1 MIVMNRSFL
10 YALLLTCLI
19 YACGGG
25 GGSGSTSTPPPNKPL
40 PPRRTA
46 FINVSSSYLAI
57 FAHWSS
63 ISEAKYY
70 KLYYSSY
77 SSLPL
82 KNNSDVGYKEVFH
95 NYTTILT
102 TIPKRYYLTVTAVN
116 DVGESEESKRQT
128 AVTYNPPP
136 PSPPNP

>member
-1 MIVMNRSFL
+1 MNRSFL

-25 GGSGSTSTPPPNKPL
+25 GGSEGISTPAPNQPL
-40 PPRRTA
+40 PPRRTV
-46 FINVSSSYLAI
+46 FINVSTSYLAI
-57 FAHWSS
+57 FANWSS

-82 KNNSDVGYKEVFH
+82 KNNSDIEYKEVFK

-102 TIPKRYYLTVTAVN
+102 TTPKRYYLTVTAVN
-116 DVGESEESKRQT
+116 DAGESEESKRQT
-128 AVTYNPPP
+128 VVTYNPPP